1 MRNIGKLLAALAL
14 AAIAYPLA
22 AIEFPAP
29 EVVKVSERVYVLL
42 GPVQHA
48 NKKNQGYMVNST
60 IIIGD
65 KGVVL
70 IDPGGTD
77 EVGHFVKQQIKK
89 ITPKPVTHVIDTH
102 SHGDHYLANIA
113 FPESTIVSSE
123 KCRDSMIQMG
133 DEWVG
138 FMEDMVGRKFP
149 NTKPVTAS
157 VVYPPN
163 SKTKITLNGVNM
175 LMWVPPGSH
184 TDADLMIYLPA
195 EKVLVAGDILVNGV
209 VPTFQFGS
217 IRNWLVVLKEIENSD
232 ATVFVPGHGPLMDRS
247 QVQAMHDVIARF
259 FDEVKE
265 IYLAQVK
272 GQLPYMTEIEIREKL
287 DLSAWNKLERT
298 HEINRN
304 INQAYLEAEKEVF

>member
-1 MRNIGKLLAALAL
+1 MRKPGKLLLSMALAV
-14 AAIAYPLA
+14 IAFPSSA
-22 AIEFPAP
+22 VDFPAP
-29 EVVKVSERVYVLL
+29 KIVKLSERVHVLL

-48 NKKNQGYMVNST
+48 NKQNQGYMVNST
-60 IIIGD
+60 VIVGD

-77 EVGHFVKQQIKK
+77 EVGQYIKQQIRK
-89 ITPKPVTHVIDTH
+89 ITAKPVTHVIDTH
-102 SHGDHYLANIA
+102 SHGDHYLGNIA

-149 NTKPVTAS
+149 NTRPVTAS

-163 SKTKITLNGVNM
+163 SKTQITLNGVDM
-175 LMWVPPGSH
+175 LIWIPPGSH
-184 TDADLMIYLPA
+184 TDADLMVYLPA

-217 IRNWLVVLKEIENSD
+217 IRNWLVVLKEIEQSD
-232 ATVFVPGHGPLMDRS
+232 TKVFVPGHGPLMTRS
-247 QVQAMHDVIARF
+247 QVTSMHDVIARIYS
-259 FDEVKE
+259 DVKKG
-265 IYLAQVK
+265 YLAYK
-272 GQLPYMTEIEIREKL
+272 TEAEIRESL
-287 DLSAWNKLERT
+287 DLSEWNKLERK

-304 INQAYLEAEKEVF
+304 INHAYLEAEQELF